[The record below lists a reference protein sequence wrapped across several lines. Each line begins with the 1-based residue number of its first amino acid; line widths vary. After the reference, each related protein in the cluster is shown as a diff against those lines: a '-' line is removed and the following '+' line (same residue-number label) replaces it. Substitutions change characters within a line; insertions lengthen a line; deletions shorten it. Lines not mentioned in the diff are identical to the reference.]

1 MSNLKVWP
9 HLTIVAVLCAVL
21 AGVGVALWM
30 KYEQTAKAEAL
41 PNAARI
47 QRVDGDVALSN
58 ATDNA
63 NAADAQWVAAT
74 ANQPFSVGDRIYT
87 RDNSR
92 ASLAFTGRNFARL
105 NPNTSLDILS
115 LADSRTQL
123 ALRDG
128 SAVFDVGYLSPNEL
142 FEVATPY
149 GAVDLQQPGLY
160 NIGLDNGAAVISVL
174 SGLAQVVGSAGTGQI
189 NKGEVL
195 RLAGETAANV
205 VLSRLN
211 RDDAGYIADDYYRYQ
226 YPNYYDGRYRNYDT
240 YVSDPYY
247 FDPYRRDVS
256 YQYVNSYMP
265 GLNDLDYYGNWQNL
279 DGYGYAWCPRVDN
292 AWAPYQQGYWM
303 TDYPYGPTWVSSEPW
318 GYAPYHYGRW
328 TNVGS
333 RWFWIPGSVN
343 TYPTYSPAL
352 VAWVPLNQND
362 IGWVPLGPNDAY
374 LPRYY
379 NHDWQPTYLSRQEIV
394 QRQLANLYVPG
405 AVTVLPIAQFGRVL
419 DGRNVSRADRQLL
432 ANVNPVLDPLY
443 YTPLRNAAI
452 HSAWGRGKIDIP
464 PGIAKKLYDTPVVTS
479 AAPIALPYRRDI
491 ARNLRVETV
500 ASNAR
505 GRNFK
510 VQDNRGPGTA
520 ATSPEDFRGPGKGR
534 AGENPAAPIQQAPV
548 DARNR
553 GQQQQIDRAQAE
565 RAANAARQQQP
576 VGERVANPQRGQGRG
591 QGRPQVAPVPEAP
604 QAQPNNERIRPN
616 SNPGPP
622 VRQQAPQSAPRGRP
636 VQQQQRQPGPPA
648 RQQQAPQ
655 AAPRGRPVQQQQ
667 RQPGPPA
674 RQQQQA
680 PQAAPR
686 SRPIQSQPQ
695 QRQGPPARQQA
706 PQAAPH
712 GRPAQAQPQQKPAG
726 PPQKQAGG
734 QPSGNPHGQG
744 GPPAGKGGGKPKK
757 P

>member
-1 MSNLKVWP
+1 MGGDMNNLKVWP
-9 HLTIVAVLCAVL
+9 HLTIVAVLCAIL
-21 AGVGVALWM
+21 AGVGVAMWM
-30 KYEQTAKAEAL
+30 KYEQTAKAESL

-47 QRVDGDVALSN
+47 QRIDGDVALSN
-58 ATDNA
+58 TTDNA
-63 NAADAQWVAAT
+63 NAADAQWVAASP
-74 ANQPFSVGDRIYT
+74 NQPFSVGDRIYT

-92 ASLAFTGRNFARL
+92 ASLAFTGRNYARL

-174 SGLAQVVGSAGTGQI
+174 SGLAQVVGAAGTGQI

-195 RLAGETAANV
+195 RLAGETAATV
-205 VLSRLN
+205 ALSRLN
-211 RDDAGYIADDYYRYQ
+211 GDDAGYIADDYYRYQ

-247 FDPYRRDVS
+247 FDPYRRNVS
-256 YQYVNSYMP
+256 YQYVNSYVP

-292 AWAPYQQGYWM
+292 SWAPYQQGYWM

-328 TNVGS
+328 TNVSG

-379 NHDWQPTYLSRQEIV
+379 NYDWQPTYLSRQEIV

-405 AVTVLPIAQFGRVL
+405 AVTVVPIDQFGRVL
-419 DGRNVSRADRQLL
+419 DGRNVWRADRQLL

-464 PGIAKKLYDTPVVTS
+464 PGIAKKLSDTSVVTS

-505 GRNFK
+505 GRKFQ
-510 VQDNRGPGTA
+510 VQDNRGPGTV
-520 ATSPEDFRGPGKGR
+520 ATSPEDLRGPGRSR
-534 AGENPAAPIQQAPV
+534 AGENAAAPTQPGQPV
-548 DARNR
+548 DGLNR
-553 GQQQQIDRAQAE
+553 GQQKQIDRAMERQQAE
-565 RAANAARQQQP
+565 RPPNAARQQQP
-576 VGERVANPQRGQGRG
+576 VGERVANPARGEGRG
-591 QGRPQVAPVPEAP
+591 QGRPEVTPAP
-604 QAQPNNERIRPN
+604 QAPRAQPNNQRIRPN

-622 VRQQAPQSAPRGRP
+622 VRQQAPQAAPRGRP
-636 VQQQQRQPGPPA
+636 VQQQERQQGPPA
-648 RQQQAPQ
+648 RPQQAPQAAPQSRPVQSQPQQRQQGSPARQQAPQ
-655 AAPRGRPVQQQQ
+655 AAPRGRPVQ
-667 RQPGPPA
+667 
-674 RQQQQA
+674 
-680 PQAAPR
+680 
-686 SRPIQSQPQ
+686 
-695 QRQGPPARQQA
+695 
-706 PQAAPH
+706 
-712 GRPAQAQPQQKPAG
+712 AQPQQKQGGG